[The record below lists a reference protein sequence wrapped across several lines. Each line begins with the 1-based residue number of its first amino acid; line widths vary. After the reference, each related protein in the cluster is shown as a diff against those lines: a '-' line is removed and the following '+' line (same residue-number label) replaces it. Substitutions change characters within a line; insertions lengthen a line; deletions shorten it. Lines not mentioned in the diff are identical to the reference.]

1 MKDNYKDLFNI
12 NPKYSTTSAFIL
24 GLVLIDSLTTL
35 EQNAVGEWFI
45 LVGQTL
51 VTNSGFQA
59 VIESRIRGNR
69 LNINSKEIKSLYNPF
84 IYDIKKVKKLI
95 KKLYPS
101 FQSDID
107 SVEKIL
113 SDLQSKIKD
122 IKKE

>member
-12 NPKYSTTSAFIL
+12 NPKYSATSAFIL

-59 VIESRIRGNR
+59 VIESRISGNR

>member
-12 NPKYSTTSAFIL
+12 NPKYSATSSFIL

-59 VIESRIRGNR
+59 VIESRISGNR